1 MKMTFV
7 RKQNQTKMIYL
18 NISLVIVQKD
28 LPIISLVATLYI
40 VQNSFTQTKT
50 TTQDCLLS

>member
-1 MKMTFV
+1 MTFV

-28 LPIISLVATLYI
+28 LLIISLVATLYI